1 MTSGQNLT
9 ILTSTVMSIVIVPLT
24 YGTLQVLFREVVKHV
39 LVLTSFHII
48 SVERRFPR
56 RHRS

>member
-24 YGTLQVLFREVVKHV
+24 YGTLQVLFREVVKRV